1 LSVGIQLTNSRW
13 RDAALMSG
21 SSETNEPAV
30 TAKRGRTKLTRS
42 WYIDREVWERGR
54 NAVAHTRLIAG
65 EAGSYGE
72 LVERALRREIARLEE
87 KFNDGRPFPA
97 ATLPSGPGWRP
108 SPS

>member
-1 LSVGIQLTNSRW
+1 MLSRM
-13 RDAALMSG
+13 RG
-21 SSETNEPAV
+21 SSETNEVPSSRP
-30 TAKRGRTKLTRS
+30 KRTKLTRS

-72 LVERALRREIARLEE
+72 LVERALRREIQRLEAAY
-87 KFNDGRPFPA
+87 NDGEAFPA

-108 SPS
+108 R